1 MRKESIFEFLKEYD
15 ENLYREIVEEVE
27 PNMVNN
33 TCLQIIQSKFESIIK
48 NKMLE
53 KSGIHLECSRPTM
66 KDILNH
72 NKFKKYLI
80 ENDLMSEDDIKKF
93 WVINHA
99 ANDYKH
105 GLGKIEITTELKGRA
120 LLYLFNLCKNYYRFA
135 LGKTT
140 NAEFDIE
147 YVVSLIDGKE
157 EVKPSRTIVKVS
169 TGNNEIVDALER
181 LEAKLHNA
189 NGYSVRQILF
199 EMGIETNPDEEK
211 TMRRKLRK
219 LMDKKI
225 YPDISGAGNED
236 IVYTPGGKGSGTYR
250 LSKYR
255 GK

>member
-1 MRKESIFEFLKEYD
+1 MEKESIFEFLKECD
-15 ENLYREIVEEVE
+15 ENIYQEIIDEVE

-33 TCLQIIQSKFESIIK
+33 TCLQIIQSKFENIIK
-48 NKMLE
+48 NKILE
-53 KSGIHLECSRPTM
+53 KSGIYLECSRPTM

-147 YVVSLIDGKE
+147 YVVSLIDGKKE
-157 EVKPSRTIVKVS
+157 IELPKITQRVS
-169 TGNNEIVDALER
+169 TVDNEIIIALEQ
-181 LEAKLHNA
+181 LEAKLHNDS
-189 NGYSVRQILF
+189 GYSVRQILF
-199 EMGIETNPDEEK
+199 EMGIETNPDNEK